1 MQKIKLISK
10 HEVAT
15 DTTAFYFEKPAGFT
29 YTAGQFVELT
39 LIDPPETDAEGNTR
53 AYSIASAPYEADLCF
68 ATRMRDTA
76 FKRVLD
82 SLPIGGEVWLDG
94 PFGNFLMPSNPNT
107 LAVFLIGGIGITPV
121 RSMILQ
127 ATHDQKP
134 NQTFVFYSNRTPA
147 DAVFLPELQDAS
159 QKNPFLTFVPT
170 MTNVGDVVPWDG
182 KTGYIS
188 EQLLREYL
196 PKPDLATYYLC
207 GPEAMVSAMHKLLEG
222 IGIYNESIHT
232 EEFSG
237 Y

>member
-1 MQKIKLISK
+1 MQKIKLKSK
-10 HEVAT
+10 HEAAT
-15 DTTAFYFEKPAGFT
+15 GTTAFYFEKPADFT
-29 YTAGQFVELT
+29 YTAGQFAELT

-68 ATRMRDTA
+68 TTRMRNTA

-82 SLPIGGEVWLDG
+82 SLPLGAEVWLDG

-127 ATHDQKP
+127 ATHDQRP
-134 NQTFVFYSNRTPA
+134 NQTFLFYSNRTPA
-147 DAVFLPELQDAS
+147 DAAFLEELRDAS
-159 QKNPFLTFVPT
+159 HKNPFLTFVPT
-170 MTNVGDVVPWDG
+170 MTNVGDTVPWNG

-188 EQLLREYL
+188 AQLLLEYL

-207 GPEAMVSAMHKLLEG
+207 GPAAMVTAMHKLLTDM
-222 IGIYNESIHT
+222 GIYNENIHT